1 MVPPPPIR
9 SRRLVAAET
18 AHASPRLI
26 VIVSAVGVCVL
37 ASAALPGASL
47 GAGSAAVVLDMDPG
61 APGIQNTRSY
71 PAGTTDIYVDVW
83 VVNADAGGRGARQV
97 PFVGSRQPAPRRDIT
112 IDNCALRSSMMA
124 VHSAIRAFSASLT
137 GARGQD
143 RTPVEAGCA
152 QVPAVVVSHKVPGE
166 RRLRMRGRALLSWR
180 RCAPKLC

>member
-1 MVPPPPIR
+1 VVPPPPIR
-9 SRRLVAAET
+9 WGCLVAAET
-18 AHASPRLI
+18 AHASLRLI
-26 VIVSAVGVCVL
+26 VVVSAVIAFVL

-61 APGIQNTRSY
+61 APGIQSTRSY
-71 PAGTTDIYVDVW
+71 PA
-83 VVNADAGGRGARQV
+83 GRGARQV
-97 PFVGSRQPAPRRDIT
+97 PVVGSRQPAPRRDIT

-166 RRLRMRGRALLSWR
+166 RRLRMRGRALRSWR